1 MGPKVLG
8 RGVYSGIGTCVVD
21 EIDSKFFD
29 EVGKG
34 VELEIKDKVVF
45 IKLSRIKSMLRAW
58 RFILSVLVNL
68 VVVLSSL

>member
-1 MGPKVLG
+1 MCPEVVG

-21 EIDSKFFD
+21 EIDSTICD